1 MKRAWSVLFFAAVA
15 AACALIVRRAV
26 GYYWQCDDAFISYRY
41 ARNLADGLGL
51 VFNRG
56 ERVEG
61 YTNLLWVLELS
72 ALWKVFG
79 VRPEVGSVV
88 LSGLCTAVM
97 LAITAAHAARAPFG
111 DPAAAPGGERS
122 RAFAGV
128 AVAASLLLLATNR
141 NVAVWATSGLEA
153 RQFTVF
159 VVLAVWLLGAY
170 ATRPRRLWLASLALT
185 GAALTRPEGLLIFAA
200 CTGWYLL
207 DALAARRF
215 RVKDAAWLVAPF
227 VVIVAGH
234 FLFRRLYYDSW
245 LPNTYYAK
253 HVRGWT
259 ESGDHYLFAAAL
271 ENGLFL
277 LGPLALIGAVVRWRL
292 RRDSVHFLSLAIMAP
307 HLYYVR
313 QIGGDHFEFRPLDF
327 YWPLLSVAAVDA
339 LLAGV
344 FFLQRRL
351 VTSDAPRAAWRLIV
365 PWAGFAALFVV
376 VIEYATVL
384 QRAHDDLTRH
394 RTTRA
399 QGHKV
404 FAEVTRENTP
414 WAFRLP
420 LLGRWIDR
428 YNRDSWYCVDHH
440 SCTRQ
445 LEHKIYWRLLMEEF
459 GPYQALDS
467 LDPATLPDDAVWVRE
482 AVGIAPYYIP
492 RVTVIDLYGLTDAV
506 IARNP
511 SPHTNAERTMAHD
524 RRPPPG
530 YLESR
535 GVNMDIGPAVRT
547 QGQALHGAYWAVRL
561 RDDLWMPFLS
571 VNGGWVIR
579 SFEGRPLFSQIH
591 FDPFHVENNTGWAF
605 GHRIVGARFL
615 GRFDEDPRDGW
626 THIQGDPLP
635 VGAPFKP
642 LEPVGGGLLT
652 THDPARGDEARMV
665 VESPEF
671 EAEGVLV
678 FLIAGGGESEHA
690 GVALIADGKQAQ
702 VWRGRGASRL
712 EIVTLDLTP
721 NAGQRV
727 KLQVFDESKTAHIAI
742 DQIFLAKAQTENQPP

>member
-1 MKRAWSVLFFAAVA
+1 MKRAWSILFFAAVA
-15 AACALIVRRAV
+15 AACALLVHRAV

-61 YTNLLWVLELS
+61 YTNLLWVLELA
-72 ALWKVFG
+72 ALWRAFG
-79 VRPEVGSVV
+79 VRPEIGSIA

-97 LAITAAHAARAPFG
+97 LAVTAAHAARAPFG
-111 DPAAAPGGERS
+111 DPAAPGRERS
-122 RAFAGV
+122 RAFERV
-128 AVAASLLLLATNR
+128 AIAASLLLLATNR
-141 NVAVWATSGLEA
+141 NVAVWASSGLEA

-170 ATRPRRLWLASLALT
+170 AARPRRLWLASLALA

-200 CTGWYLL
+200 CAGWYLV

-215 RVKDAAWLVAPF
+215 RVKDALRLIAPF
-227 VVIVAGH
+227 ALIVAGQ

-277 LGPLALIGAVVRWRL
+277 LGPLAVIGAAARWKL
-292 RRDSVHFLSLAIMAP
+292 RRDSIHFLGIAIMAP

-313 QIGGDHFEFRPLDF
+313 HIGGDHFEFRPLDF
-327 YWPLLSVAAVDA
+327 YWPLLSVAAVDG
-339 LLAGV
+339 LLAV
-344 FFLQRRL
+344 VSSLQRRL
-351 VTSDAPRAAWRLIV
+351 TERAAQSPSERAAWRAAVL
-365 PWAGFAALFVV
+365 PWAGFAAMFAAL
-376 VIEYATVL
+376 IEYATVL
-384 QRAHDDLTRH
+384 QRAHDDLTGH

-399 QGHKV
+399 EGHKV
-404 FAEVTRENTP
+404 FAEVTPENTP

-420 LLGRWIDR
+420 LMGRWIDK
-428 YNRDSWYCVDHH
+428 YNRASWYCVDHH

-445 LEHKIYWRLLMEEF
+445 LEHKIYWRLLIEEF
-459 GPYQALDS
+459 GPYEAFDS
-467 LDPATLPDDAVWVRE
+467 LGPDTLPDDAVWVRE

-535 GVNMDIGPAVRT
+535 GVNIDIGPAVKT
-547 QGQALHGAYWAVRL
+547 QGQALHGAYWALRL

-571 VNGGWVIR
+571 VNGPWVTR
-579 SFEGRPLFSQIH
+579 SFQGRPLFSQIH
-591 FDPFHVENNTGWAF
+591 FDPEHVENNTGWAY
-605 GHRIVGARFL
+605 GHRIAGARFL
-615 GRFDEDPRDGW
+615 GRFDGDEIDGW
-626 THIQGDPLP
+626 TRVLGDYVSHGPSPKGLHP
-635 VGAPFKP
+635 VGMRP
-642 LEPVGGGLLT
+642 LT
-652 THDPARGDEARMV
+652 TYDPERGDYLQV
-665 VESPEF
+665 YVESPEF
-671 EAEGVLV
+671 IAEGVLV
-678 FLIAGGGESEHA
+678 FLMARGDPSQET
-690 GVALIADGKQAQ
+690 GVALIADGNHVAYWQ
-702 VWRGRGASRL
+702 GRGAPDF
-712 EIVTLDLTP
+712 EVVTCDLTP
-721 NAGQRV
+721 HQGKRL
-727 KLQVFDESKTAHIAI
+727 KIQVIDGSTKAHIAI
-742 DQIFLAKAQTENQPP
+742 DQVFLARVQP